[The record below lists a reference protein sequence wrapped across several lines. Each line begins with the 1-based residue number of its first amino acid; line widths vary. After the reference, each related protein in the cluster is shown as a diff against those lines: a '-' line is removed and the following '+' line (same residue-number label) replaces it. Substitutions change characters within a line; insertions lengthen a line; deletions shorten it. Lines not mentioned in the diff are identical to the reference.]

1 MEAHSLLM
9 SNNRNHG
16 GKREGAGR
24 PRKWFFEDVLKIG
37 QECEVRFKAILHAD
51 YEAQKKTLISN
62 DVTELKAHH
71 DEVQSIP
78 LVHRQEWLKDEASRS
93 QYMLDVGEEIESIN
107 SMAGIAEPTNRIF
120 QIVGRAPKGTRS
132 RIIKIVAE
140 KYGLKTSEVDNLWQA
155 YRRFERKP

>member
-1 MEAHSLLM
+1 M
-9 SNNRNHG
+9 NNSRNHG

-24 PRKWFFEDVLKIG
+24 PRKWSFEDVLKIG
-37 QECEVRFKAILHAD
+37 QDCEVRFKEILRAA
-51 YEAQKKTLISN
+51 YEAQKTTLISN
-62 DVTELKAHH
+62 AVVELKEHH

-78 LVHRQEWLKDEASRS
+78 LEHRQEWLKDEATRS

-120 QIVGRAPKGTRS
+120 QITGKAPKGTRS
-132 RIIKIVAE
+132 RIMKIVAK

-155 YRRFERKP
+155 YRRFERES